1 MLADD
6 KDEHALKEIA
16 DRCGFG
22 GTSQFTRAFRARF
35 GLPPRQYRAL
45 VREQD
50 RDWHKARLMADGFGQ
65 DSLFWRQQR
74 LNGSNKANGMG

>member
-22 GTSQFTRAFRARF
+22 RTSQFTRAFRARF

-45 VREQD
+45 VRQQD
-50 RDWHKARLMADGFGQ
+50 RDRQEARLMALARIPYFGG
-65 DSLFWRQQR
+65 
-74 LNGSNKANGMG
+74 NGD